1 MRKKSVSGQPAKG
14 KKSRTAKAA
23 PRKSVGDL
31 LFHSNLADILKDR
44 ERMAEDTALKAFPKE
59 MQRLKKMGIQIPADS
74 GVKPLDRGGALGAAE
89 PPHGRDADGPS
100 AHRSGHCRQDR
111 QLGRRIGSDS
121 PPIGGKIAGEVKE
134 RIFPR
139 AVTPASACVCER
151 FALIG

>member
-44 ERMAEDTALKAFPKE
+44 ESMAEDTALKAFPKE

-74 GVKPLDRGGALGAAE
+74 GVNLLIGAVLSEQLSLLTAE
-89 PPHGRDADGPS
+89 MRTV
-100 AHRSGHCRQDR
+100 R
-111 QLGRRIGSDS
+111 QLIEAGIVAKTASSDAESEAILRRLEE
-121 PPIGGKIAGEVKE
+121 KL
-134 RIFPR
+134 R
-139 AVTPASACVCER
+139 AK
-151 FALIG
+151 